1 MRSLVAS
8 IQLKAS
14 KKSVMFGEYCAPA
27 FRAPTFLAPVP
38 FACYNSNAVGARSI
52 SLDIRGHIARLT
64 LCRPE
69 RANAIDPSLVRELQD
84 ACEAIA
90 GNDGVRAVL
99 LAAEGEVFS
108 RGWDWEALAGEG
120 GDPVAALRAQGV
132 PVDPFGCL
140 AELAKPVVCAVNGDA
155 SGAGLELALA
165 CDVRIATQE
174 ATFAL
179 PDIIIGVLPLAGGTQ
194 RLPRL
199 IGRGAALEMIL
210 TGEPL
215 NAHEALRLGLVGA
228 VVPRERLAAEAEAIV
243 SRIAERGPLAVRYA
257 KEAVSRGLEMP
268 LEQALRYETDLTI
281 ILQTTED
288 RAEGVKAFLEKRK
301 PEFKGR

>member
-1 MRSLVAS
+1 
-8 IQLKAS
+8 
-14 KKSVMFGEYCAPA
+14 
-27 FRAPTFLAPVP
+27 
-38 FACYNSNAVGARSI
+38 VGAKSI
-52 SLDIRGHIARLT
+52 SLDIRGRIARLT

-69 RANAIDPSLVRELQD
+69 RANAIDAHGVRELRD
-84 ACEAIA
+84 ACEAVA
-90 GNDGVRAVL
+90 ANDTVRAVL

-108 RGWDWEALAGEG
+108 RGWHWEALSGEG
-120 GDPVAALRAQGV
+120 GDPAEALRTQGV
-132 PVDPFGCL
+132 PADPFGCL
-140 AELAKPVVCAVNGDA
+140 AELPQPIVCAINGDA

-165 CDVRIATQE
+165 SDVRVAAEE

-179 PDIIIGVLPLAGGTQ
+179 PDILIGLLPLAGGTQ

-199 IGRGAALEMIL
+199 IGRAAALEMIL
-210 TGEPL
+210 TGEPVE
-215 NAHEALRLGLVGA
+215 AQEALRLGLVSA
-228 VVPRERLAAEAEAIV
+228 LVPRERLLAEAEAV
-243 SRIAERGPLAVRYA
+243 ASPIAERGPLAVRYA

-268 LEQALRYETDLTI
+268 LEQGLRFETDLTI